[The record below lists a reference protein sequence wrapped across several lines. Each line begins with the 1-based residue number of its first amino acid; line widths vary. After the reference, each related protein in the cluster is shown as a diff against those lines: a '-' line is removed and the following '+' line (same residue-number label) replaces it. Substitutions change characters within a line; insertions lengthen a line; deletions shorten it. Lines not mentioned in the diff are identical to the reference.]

1 MSYISDLVNTT
12 RRGGAGGYAF
22 DDCPLSGHLVTSVIT
37 EITVFHGTLVIGL
50 KVGSGARN
58 AIHLFIG

>member
-12 RRGGAGGYAF
+12 RRGGAGGYSF
-22 DDCPLSGHLVTSVIT
+22 DDCPLSGHLATSVIT
-37 EITVFHGTLVIGL
+37 EINVWYGTLIIGL
-50 KVGSGARN
+50 KVGSGVRN